1 MVFAILKKKDLG
13 YFNLKETT
21 MAQLTKAQL
30 VDAIRHIR
38 EKCDEEDIIS
48 IKGIC
53 DSIITPKKQ
62 ELIAVQSN
70 VFEFF
75 WKKYPSVRKGNKE
88 KALRAYNAALNRG
101 ATSEEILD
109 GLIRYLNYL
118 RSDPRNMQYAKGC
131 EAWLNDDRWKWQYK
145 TNNNT
150 LSSNLM
156 DALPL

>member
-1 MVFAILKKKDLG
+1 
-13 YFNLKETT
+13 

-30 VDAIRHIR
+30 IDAIRHIR
-38 EKCDEEDIIS
+38 EKCDDQDIIS

-62 ELIAVQSN
+62 ELITVQSN

-75 WKKYPSVRKGNKE
+75 WKKYPSVRKGNKL

-131 EAWLNDDRWKWQYK
+131 EAWLNDDRWKWQYQ
-145 TNNNT
+145 TNDTT
-150 LSSNLM
+150 LSDNFI
-156 DALPL
+156 DALPV